1 MNKNIIFV
9 VVALIV
15 GFLGGMVFTTPYFGH
30 NSIYMNSPSQ
40 DNHSVMNNDLPTT
53 SRQIMD
59 SMAMKIEGKEGNDF
73 DEAFLETMI
82 PHHQGAVQ
90 MAQLALTSSKRP
102 EIIKLAQDIIDSQ
115 EKEIQTM
122 RTWQRSWFGI
132 NAQ

>member
-9 VVALIV
+9 VVALIL
-15 GFLGGMVFTTPYFGH
+15 GFFGGMVFT
-30 NSIYMNSPSQ
+30 SPSLRHGGMYM
-40 DNHSVMNNDLPTT
+40 DNSLQTNHNVMNTDSPMT
-53 SRQIMD
+53 SRQMMD
-59 SMAMKIEGKEGNDF
+59 AMTMKIEGKSGNDF

-82 PHHQGAVQ
+82 PHHLGAVQ

-115 EKEIQTM
+115 EKEIQKM
-122 RTWQRSWFGI
+122 RDWQRSWFGI